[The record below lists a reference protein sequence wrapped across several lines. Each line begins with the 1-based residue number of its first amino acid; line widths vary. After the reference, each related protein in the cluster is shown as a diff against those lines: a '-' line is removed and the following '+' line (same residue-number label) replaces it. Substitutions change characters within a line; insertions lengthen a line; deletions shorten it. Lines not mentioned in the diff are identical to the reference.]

1 MSNNCPDARS
11 ARLAWAMRHPLS
23 PRSPFVLNTTLPLQV
38 LPIALAAAPA
48 RGVQRDGCTTL
59 PRRGLSELPMEVLV
73 SRSLDAPHGVLAYC
87 GAPEL
92 CLIQVSCARLHKI
105 VDVRAAALWQ
115 RLLHTQ
121 RALEG
126 PPRYSCASVNG
137 STPDVR
143 NATYPWPEI
152 RGVSV
157 GSTKRR
163 SSSSAADSSSDSDD
177 LAATTLSSLS
187 AKARYIAHDALRR
200 SWSTLRSGRCGS
212 AASATP
218 KPYVQ
223 SALAGHTDYVRCLH
237 LAGSRII
244 TAASSTEMHDCSVK
258 VWCAR
263 TGKCVRTF
271 VGHRGP
277 ILALAVFD
285 CASRAISASEDR
297 TVRLLELNSGTTT
310 ASFVGHTAG
319 VHCLCVAPNGREF
332 ASGSDDRTVRVWDM
346 VRRICLHVLPLD
358 AVPIGIQYI
367 GRTSLVA
374 YRGIG
379 VCVWDRAVGFD
390 RGAVS
395 LPMLA
400 ARGDSGGDGDDRIG
414 PGAGFG
420 GGGGGEGRSI
430 VVCACYVAER
440 GDGDDVAGGHLAV
453 GGSDGTVALV
463 RFDGESIARA
473 ARRGCAERAQPL
485 SSVVTAEEGHVGA
498 VWCLQWISTDTLVSG
513 GKDGSVAIW
522 RRGGSGVALVR
533 RLLGHSAAVVTLQ
546 ATTTVILT
554 GSFDRTVRLWDVVT
568 GCCLS
573 TCTMHTASV
582 WSVAMNTSYIVSV
595 GLDAAV
601 GVRRLHTCGD
611 SGAEEHTVAAIRS
624 TRRVRHAAVGLRR
637 EGNAAYRAGRHSEA
651 VDAYTRALALGDDPL
666 LLSNR
671 AAALT
676 AAGRLEEALRDA
688 QRCCE
693 LRPGWHKGHFRL
705 IRARGKLRDGA
716 LGTHGA

>member
-1 MSNNCPDARS
+1 
-11 ARLAWAMRHPLS
+11 
-23 PRSPFVLNTTLPLQV
+23 V
-38 LPIALAAAPA
+38 
-48 RGVQRDGCTTL
+48 
-59 PRRGLSELPMEVLV
+59 EVLV
-73 SRSLDAPHGVLAYC
+73 SRSLEAPRGVLAYC
-87 GAPEL
+87 SAPEL
-92 CLIQVSCARLHKI
+92 CLVQASCARLHEI

-115 RLLHTQ
+115 RLLHEQ

-126 PPRYSCASVNG
+126 PPLYSCASVNG

-143 NATYPWPEI
+143 NAARPWPEI

-200 SWSTLRSGRCGS
+200 SWSTLRSGRCGG

-218 KPYVQ
+218 KPYAQ

-263 TGKCVRTF
+263 TGNCVRTF

-297 TVRLLELNSGTTT
+297 TLRLLELNSGTTT

-319 VHCLCVAPNGREF
+319 VHCVCVAPNGREF

-346 VRRICLHVLPLD
+346 VRHICLHVLALD
-358 AVPIGIQYI
+358 AVPIGVQYI
-367 GRTSLVA
+367 GRASLVA
-374 YRGIG
+374 YRGNG

-400 ARGDSGGDGDDRIG
+400 ARGDARGGGGGDRIG
-414 PGAGFG
+414 PDVGR
-420 GGGGGEGRSI
+420 GGGGGEGCSI
-430 VVCACYVAER
+430 VVCACYVAGH
-440 GDGDDVAGGHLAV
+440 GDGADAAGGHLAV
-453 GGSDGTVALV
+453 GGSDGTVAIV
-463 RFDGESIARA
+463 RFDAESVARA

-485 SSVVTAEEGHVGA
+485 SSFVAAEEAHSGA

-513 GKDGSVAIW
+513 GKDGSIAIW
-522 RRGGSGVALVR
+522 RRGASGVALVR

-546 ATTTVILT
+546 ATATVILS
-554 GSFDRTVRLWDVVT
+554 GSFDHTVRLWDVAT
-568 GCCLS
+568 GRCLS
-573 TCTMHTASV
+573 TCAMHTASV

-611 SGAEEHTVAAIRS
+611 CGAEEHTVAAIRS

-637 EGNAAYRAGRHSEA
+637 EGNAAYRAGRHCEA

-705 IRARGKLRDGA
+705 LRARCKLRDAAQGW
-716 LGTHGA
+716 GS